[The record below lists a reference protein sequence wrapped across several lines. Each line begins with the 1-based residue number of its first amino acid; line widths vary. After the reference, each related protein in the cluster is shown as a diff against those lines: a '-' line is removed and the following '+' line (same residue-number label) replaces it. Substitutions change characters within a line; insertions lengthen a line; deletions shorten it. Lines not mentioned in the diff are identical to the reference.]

1 MTEPLLPAAP
11 AFDRPT
17 AWWERGICYSII
29 AWSAA
34 FVLMPSFRGI
44 QPANF
49 AAGVLFIGWCARRFR
64 RDKREG
70 LLGMSPTQL
79 YQTAKAG
86 RRLRADPL
94 ETAAAAAFGLTIAVQ
109 MYAVWP

>member
-1 MTEPLLPAAP
+1 MTEPLLPAA
-11 AFDRPT
+11 DRPT
-17 AWWERGICYSII
+17 AWWERGICYLII

-34 FVLMPSFRGI
+34 FVFIPSLRSI
-44 QPANF
+44 QLANF
-49 AAGVLFIGWCARRFR
+49 AAGALFIGWCAHVFM

-79 YQTAKAG
+79 YQMAKAG
-86 RRLRADPL
+86 RRLRVDPL
-94 ETAAAAAFGLTIAVQ
+94 ETATVAAFGLTIAVQ